1 MSIIN
6 SATTAIT
13 NAANTVV
20 ASSGLATGVSGV
32 IDSISSAASGFL
44 TALTSLGVKL
54 PLRNVLSNYASYNYI
69 IGLSALTV
77 DEFNFPDKSYKAG
90 KTLPLICKSAGINPS
105 NRVNTQYGKYDYFID
120 NLTTEGIIGYINGKG
135 SNVTNIS
142 FDVFE
147 PYSLGV
153 FMLSIQQAAY
163 NAGHKNWR
171 DCPFLLTIDFMGS
184 NELGNMS
191 PIPAT
196 RHIPIKFTN
205 IGIKASEKGT
215 VYNILA
221 YGTNGQAHTTQFS
234 NLRSDVSLKGA
245 TVQEILQTGEQ
256 SLQAVVNK
264 KLKSLETNKTVAKA
278 DEIVIIFPT
287 ETQIPS
293 GASIAANS
301 QTSER
306 SSTATA
312 TPGSPASAGSLYRK
326 LGLITNQIN
335 AEQVQSAGDCNELGK
350 ATMGYNLSDKKADPA
365 MGKEAAVW
373 NEKAGTWNLGKVVT
387 NPSEGTLKFSQDTD
401 ILTAIEA
408 VLLTSSYPEK
418 ALDPTNIDSNGFRK
432 WWRIDT
438 QVYMVDTDSNESTT
452 GTKPRVIVYRV
463 IPYSTHSSK
472 ITAPNAKATGFDN
485 IKRVIVK
492 QYEYLYTGKN
502 TEVIR
507 FDIDFSVN
515 FAVAMAADN
524 YKGNMDNK
532 RVSQA
537 GLQQDKISPS
547 QPLGKGQK
555 ASDTPGSNPTQV
567 RNDNTGSASDK
578 KGGGGQETAKTRA
591 ARVWHDAI
599 TSGLDMV
606 TLDMEIIGDPFWI
619 HHSGAG
625 NYTSPPAPGIK
636 DLNRDG
642 SVNWQNGEVDI
653 LVNFRSPLD
662 INQATGLYD
671 FNMALNTGSPDAPV
685 QGWSGLY
692 CVNRVTNSFRGGKYR
707 CTLKGYRRP
716 LQENKGPGTT
726 KGALGNPVPD
736 DGSKGYEVRDETG
749 QVSELRQNEYGDL
762 YRPVL

>member
-1 MSIIN
+1 MSLLN
-6 SATTAIT
+6 KATTSLT
-13 NAANTVV
+13 QAATSAV

-32 IDSISSAASGFL
+32 IDKISGVASGFL
-44 TALTSLGVKL
+44 SALTSAGVKL

-69 IGLSALTV
+69 IGLSAMTV

-105 NRVNTQYGKYDYFID
+105 NRVNTQFGKFDYFID

-135 SNVTNIS
+135 SNVTNVS

-153 FMLSIQQAAY
+153 FLMSVQQAAY

-171 DCPFLLTIDFMGS
+171 DCPFLLTIDFMGT
-184 NELGNMS
+184 NELGNMA

-205 IGIKASEKGT
+205 IGLKATEKGSS
-215 VYNILA
+215 YNILA
-221 YGTNGQAHTTQFS
+221 YGTQGQAHTTQFA
-234 NLRSDVSLKGA
+234 NLRSDVSLKGKS
-245 TVQEILQTGEQ
+245 VQEILQTGEQ
-256 SLQAVVNK
+256 SLQAVINK
-264 KLKSLETNKTVAKA
+264 KLKSLQTNKTVAKA

-287 ETQIPS
+287 EGQIPS
-293 GASIAANS
+293 GASISANS
-301 QTSER
+301 QTNEVLSK
-306 SSTATA
+306 ATA
-312 TPGSPASAGSLYRK
+312 VPSSPASAGSLYKK

-335 AEQVQSAGDCNELGK
+335 AEQVQSAGDCNEIGK

-365 MGKEAAVW
+365 MSKEAAVW
-373 NEKAGTWNLGKVVT
+373 DEKTGTWNLGKVVT
-387 NPSEGTLKFSQDTD
+387 NPAEGTLRFTQNTD

-408 VLLTSSYPEK
+408 VLLTSSYPER
-418 ALDPTNIDSNGFRK
+418 ALDPANIDSNGFRK
-432 WWRIDT
+432 WWRVDT
-438 QVYMVDTDSNESTT
+438 QVYMVDTDANESTT
-452 GTKPRVIVYRV
+452 GTKPRLIVYRV

-472 ITAPNAKATGFDN
+472 VTASNSKAVGFDN
-485 IKRVIVK
+485 IKKVIVK
-492 QYEYLYTGKN
+492 QYDYLYTGKN

-524 YKGNMDNK
+524 YKDSMDRK
-532 RVSQA
+532 RSTQT
-537 GLQQDKISPS
+537 GLQQDKSSPS

-555 ASDTPGSNPTQV
+555 APDTPGTNPSQV
-567 RNDNTGSASDK
+567 RNDNTGSSSDK
-578 KGGGGQETAKTRA
+578 KGGGGQETSKTRA
-591 ARVWHDAI
+591 ARVWHEAI

-606 TLDMEIIGDPFWI
+606 TLDMEIIGDPFWL

-625 NYTSPPAPGIK
+625 NYTSPPAAGIK

-662 INQATGLYD
+662 INQTSGLYD
-671 FNMALNTGSPDAPV
+671 FNMALKTGTPDAPI

-692 CVNRVTNSFRGGKYR
+692 CVNRVTNTFKGGKFR
-707 CTLKGYRRP
+707 CNLKGYRRP
-716 LQENKGPGTT
+716 LQDLKGPGSK
-726 KGALGNPVPD
+726 KGALGNPLPD
-736 DGSKGYEVRDETG
+736 DGSKGYEIRDESG
-749 QVSELRQNEYGDL
+749 QVSELRRNEYGDL
-762 YRPVL
+762 YRPV